1 MEAGSGRQGRRIG
14 VLHSTLCGVA
24 CSAQSGVQLIA
35 YNIIEPRVDNGR
47 ETTVDSRLT
56 VG

>member
-24 CSAQSGVQLIA
+24 CSAQSGVQPIA

-47 ETTVDSRLT
+47 QRST
-56 VG
+56 VGRQ